1 MDGGETTVPAEL
13 PEQRDATLAR
23 RIDAVVDDYVG
34 RGVFVGMVSLVA
46 RDGRFLD
53 RRAAGH
59 ADREAGRAMAVDT
72 PFRLASVTKPFVSAA
87 ALALAERGTIDL
99 DAPVTDWL
107 PDFRPRF
114 DGGEAVITVRHLLT
128 HTSGLGYG
136 FFQKPDGP

>member
-1 MDGGETTVPAEL
+1 
-13 PEQRDATLAR
+13 
-23 RIDAVVDDYVG
+23 
-34 RGVFVGMVSLVA
+34 
-46 RDGRFLD
+46 
-53 RRAAGH
+53 
-59 ADREAGRAMAVDT
+59 MAVDT

-87 ALALAERGTIDL
+87 ALALAERWTIDL

-136 FFQKPDGP
+136 FFQKPDGPYRAAGVSDGTDRSEERRVGKKCVSTCRSRWSPYH